1 MSSLDDNRKAIAVKN
16 IENGMKHVQ
25 IMAMDLASL
34 DSVDNGVAEIKKR
47 LSDDS
52 IDILINNAG
61 LVNIYGGKTADGFEK
76 AFGVNYLGTAYFTEK
91 VRKLDC

>member
-1 MSSLDDNRKAIAVKN
+1 MSSLDDNRKAIGVKN

-25 IMAMDLASL
+25 IMAMDLANL

-61 LVNIYGGKTADGFEK
+61 LVNIYGAKRLTGLRRPL
-76 AFGVNYLGTAYFTEK
+76 V
-91 VRKLDC
+91 